1 MVYKLSDKEAKEMVT
16 SGRGKLRDNELN
28 SRVETPQEWLSVV
41 EENTTE
47 EKTSSEWINTLE
59 ELQKQY
65 VEKFGKQLS
74 IRYKNDVEW
83 IKNKLYS

>member
-47 EKTSSEWINTLE
+47 EKTSSE
-59 ELQKQY
+59 
-65 VEKFGKQLS
+65 
-74 IRYKNDVEW
+74 
-83 IKNKLYS
+83 